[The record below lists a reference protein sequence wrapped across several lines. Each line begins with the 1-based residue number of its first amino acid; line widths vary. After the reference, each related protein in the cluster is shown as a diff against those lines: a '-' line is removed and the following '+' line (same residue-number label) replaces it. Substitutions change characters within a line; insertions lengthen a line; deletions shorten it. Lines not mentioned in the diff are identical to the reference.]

1 MVYNQNVNTSAG
13 NKQIA
18 KNTIFLYL
26 RSLLLLLISLYTS
39 RITLQVLGVED
50 FGIYQI
56 VGGVVAMFSMLS
68 SSLTSA
74 SQRFITFTLGKNNLE
89 ELKQVFSTC
98 ITLHICLGFIVVIL
112 LEFIGIWFLNN
123 KLNIPADRL
132 ITARWVMQ
140 FSIATFFVSVIS
152 IPYNAVIIAHEKMS
166 AFAYIGILE
175 GLLKLGSVILLIFA
189 NYKDKLLL
197 YSIFYFV
204 ISLFLRFVYT
214 IYSKKHFEETNRLKL
229 GVNKM
234 CFREMFA
241 FAGWNLIGNG
251 SLVLRNQGVDIILN
265 LFFGVV
271 VNAAKGISNQVN
283 SAVTQLVGNFTTAMK
298 PQLTKAIAQKDY
310 QRTYS
315 LINCGSRYS
324 FILMLIFAVPIFITT
339 PQLLELWLGEVPT
352 FSVEFVRWTMIYL
365 LLDSLSRM
373 MIHAILSHGQI
384 KEYQI
389 VAGGTKLLAIPL
401 VWFFLQ
407 IDVNPLWGIW
417 VNIILELM
425 CLIERLYYSNKLLSF
440 DYKSFC
446 KKVVLVCVLLS
457 FFAYSI
463 SALFVYYVTDDFLA
477 SIIVSVFITLLSI
490 WFIGTNSR
498 EHAMIIQFVKKKI
511 KR

>member
-1 MVYNQNVNTSAG
+1 MVSKQSVNTSLG

-18 KNTIFLYL
+18 KNTVFLYL

-39 RITLQVLGVED
+39 RITLQVLGVDD
-50 FGIYQI
+50 FGIYQV

-74 SQRFITFTLGKNNLE
+74 SQRFITFTLGKSNLD

-98 ITLHICLGFIVVIL
+98 ITLHICLGLIVVIL
-112 LEFIGIWFLNN
+112 LEFVGIWFLNN
-123 KLNIPADRL
+123 KLNIPSDRL

-140 FSIATFFVSVIS
+140 FSIATFFVNVIS

-175 GLLKLGSVILLIFA
+175 GLLKLGSVVLLIFTD
-189 NYKDKLLL
+189 YRDKLLL

-204 ISLFLRFVYT
+204 ISLFLRFVYA
-214 IYSKKHFEETNRLKL
+214 IYSKEHFEETNRLKF

-234 CFREMFA
+234 YFREMFA

-251 SLVLRNQGVDIILN
+251 SLVFRNQGVDIILN

-283 SAVTQLVGNFTTAMK
+283 SAVSQLVGNFTTAMK

-339 PQLLELWLGEVPT
+339 PHLLELWLGEVPT

-365 LLDSLSRM
+365 LLDTLSRM

-384 KEYQI
+384 KVYQI

-401 VWFFLQ
+401 VWLFLQ

-417 VNIILELM
+417 VNIILELI
-425 CLIERLYYSNKLLSF
+425 CLVERLYYSNKLLSF

-446 KKVVLVCVLLS
+446 KEVVLICVLLS
-457 FFAYSI
+457 FVAYSI
-463 SALFVYYVTDDFLA
+463 SALFVHYVTDNFLV
-477 SIIVSVFITLLSI
+477 SIIVSVLITILSI
-490 WFIGTNSR
+490 WFIGTNNR
-498 EHAMIIQFVKKKI
+498 EHDMIIQFVKKKI
-511 KR
+511 RR